1 MTNITP
7 GERRF
12 WEAAAALKP
21 TINPHLHHGRQ
32 APDSPSGLGGNRTHL
47 YAVDTSTGVVVSGSM
62 ETERFKAAAA
72 DMSERHGFASSAVAL
87 RSAAIAIIEG
97 QPGDEARKELLTIV
111 SAATTCSMLFQQVR
125 RSADMDGHWIFYAYK
140 LANGD
145 ALSRVVFANV
155 NPTAHMAQA
164 DVLAEVRRL
173 VGADLA
179 NTAHPLFQHIKSGGG
194 AMVAPEI
201 SSVQPPQDGRTNVS
215 LKSLEAITPA
225 GAKRKPF

>member
-7 GERRF
+7 GEKRF
-12 WEAAAALKP
+12 WEAAAALK
-21 TINPHLHHGRQ
+21 TTMNTQLHHGRQ
-32 APDSPSGLGGNRTHL
+32 EPGAAESLPGNRTHL
-47 YAVDTSTGVVVSGSM
+47 YVVDTSTGVIVSGSM
-62 ETERFKAAAA
+62 ETERFKAAAVEV
-72 DMSERHGFASSAVAL
+72 SKRHGFASSSVAL
-87 RSAAIAIIEG
+87 RSAAIAVIEG

-111 SAATTCSMLFQQVR
+111 SAATTCSMLFQQVS
-125 RSADMDGHWIFYAYK
+125 RSADMDGHWILYAYK

-155 NPTAHMAQA
+155 NPTTHMAQA

-194 AMVAPEI
+194 AMVAQEI
-201 SSVQPPQDGRTNVS
+201 SSVQPQQAGRTNVS
-215 LKSLEAITPA
+215 LKSLEAVTPSA
-225 GAKRKPF
+225 AKRKPF